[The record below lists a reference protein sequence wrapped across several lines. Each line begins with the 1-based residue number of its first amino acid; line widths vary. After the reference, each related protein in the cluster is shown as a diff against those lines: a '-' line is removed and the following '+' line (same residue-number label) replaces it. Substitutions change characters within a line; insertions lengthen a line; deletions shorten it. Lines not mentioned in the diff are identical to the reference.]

1 MFYAALDVSLRSV
14 AICIIDHEGKVRL
27 ERSVPSGVPDLVRC
41 LREFGEPIHQVGLE
55 SGTLTQH
62 LTYGLVASGFDV
74 VCMEAR
80 QVNAALSAM
89 RNKTDK
95 HDARGIAQILRSGW
109 YSRVHVKSVE
119 AHYTRALISSRKVVQ
134 RKCIDLKNEI
144 RGLLKVFGVKL
155 PLRLSRGAFDRA
167 VRGTIESDPD
177 LSLALSPLLEARG
190 VLFDTFLELDRR
202 VKRKARADALCSRF
216 MGIPGVVE
224 ITALS
229 FKAAVD
235 DPTRFKSSRT
245 VGAHFGLTPR
255 RFQSGEKD
263 NPGRI
268 SHAGD
273 RDVRATLYA
282 AANAMLMRSIAWSS
296 LKAWGVR
303 LMKTKGR
310 RRAIVAVARKIAV
323 VLHRMWIDG
332 SDFRLGSQEVAA

>member
-1 MFYAALDVSLRSV
+1 M
-14 AICIIDHEGKVRL
+14 
-27 ERSVPSGVPDLVRC
+27 
-41 LREFGEPIHQVGLE
+41 
-55 SGTLTQH
+55 
-62 LTYGLVASGFDV
+62 
-74 VCMEAR
+74 
-80 QVNAALSAM
+80 
-89 RNKTDK
+89 
-95 HDARGIAQILRSGW
+95 
-109 YSRVHVKSVE
+109 HVKSVE
-119 AHYTRALISSRKVVQ
+119 SHYIRALLTSRKVMQ
-134 RKCIDLKNEI
+134 RKCIDLENEI

-155 PLRLSRGAFDRA
+155 PMRLARGAFDAA
-167 VRGTIESDPD
+167 VRDTIENDP
-177 LSLALSPLLEARG
+177 ALSHALLPMLQARQM
-190 VLFDTFLELDRR
+190 LMETFLELDRR
-202 VKRKARADALCSRF
+202 VRRAAREDAMCMRF
-216 MGIPGVVE
+216 MGIPGVGE

-263 NPGRI
+263 NPGHI

-273 RDVRATLYA
+273 TDVRATLYA
-282 AANAMLMRSIAWSS
+282 AANAMLMRSVAWNS

-332 SDFRLGSQEVAA
+332 TELRFGSEATV